1 MTASLPPGI
10 GQLFADGR
18 YSQQNDLPGVNAAR
32 AGIDCTGATDQTTAL
47 YNLLFLTKNVYFTG
61 NIKVN
66 GTAGVGFTP
75 PSGCKLAGVR
85 PTFTMNGT
93 GGGTYSG
100 GSLLT
105 GFVNLAGCSG
115 IHLADFG
122 INNPSGNGVQ
132 AVGGFSD
139 ILCEG
144 LVTNTGNHN
153 YLFEQFDADNMG
165 TTQRGVRIRR
175 PEMHGGP
182 NGMAFKCRD
191 VLVEN
196 AVAHDISVQCYVAVS
211 DNIEAAGTYNRAQNV
226 TFMNC
231 RVGLRC
237 AQYGGRVYSRDCW
250 STTNANNVQP
260 ATNIR
265 FIGGDYSLA
274 GNHGIMI
281 GDEVTLETTPLAGSA
296 AAGQTRIPSDVIID
310 TNCQNN
316 GWNGIRIASCGSVRI
331 CGTVGNNGTAGTV
344 NSVTYT
350 NNNISADTTGSLRQ
364 GGSAVQD
371 LQISADLVV
380 KGTAVGMEIQSLTI
394 PASTATV
401 NVSARAQVYKT
412 NNTAAFNITAVSGA
426 MLGQEFW
433 VEINDNFSTVQLA
446 ANTPQ
451 FMGVGT
457 MVRYRCVDTSGTML
471 LIGAFEPLGK
481 TEVNRSYSATF
492 SYNAT
497 IGQQAQF
504 VNVTGN
510 ITSIS
515 LFQPL
520 VPLARDGWSLRLV
533 NTTASAVSIG
543 SWASGA
549 NAFLFPSGVSAPTSI
564 PASSTLLVTFFWT
577 GKYMLAKQAIT
588 YAN

>member
-1 MTASLPPGI
+1 MSSSFPGI
-10 GQLFADGR
+10 GQIFADGR
-18 YSQQNDLPGVNAAR
+18 YAQQNDLPGVNAAR
-32 AGIDCTGATDQTTAL
+32 AGIDCTGATDMTTAL

-75 PSGCKLAGVR
+75 PGGCKLTGVR
-85 PTFTMNGT
+85 PTFAMNGT
-93 GGGTYSG
+93 GGGTFGG
-100 GSLLT
+100 GSVLT
-105 GFVNLAGCSG
+105 GFINLAGCSSV
-115 IHLADFG
+115 HLADFG

-139 ILCEG
+139 ITCEG

-153 YLFEQFDADNMG
+153 YLFEQFDSDNMG
-165 TTQRGVRIRR
+165 VAQRGVRIRR

-191 VLVEN
+191 VVVEN

-211 DNIEAAGTYNRAQNV
+211 DNIEAAGTYNRAQDV

-250 STTNANNVQP
+250 STTNANSVQP

-265 FIGGDYSLA
+265 FIGGDYSAA

-281 GDEVTLETTPLAGSA
+281 GDEVALETTPLAGSA
-296 AAGQTRIPSDVIID
+296 AAGQTRLPSDVIVD

-316 GWNGIRIASCGSVRI
+316 GWNGIRVASCGSVRI
-331 CGTVGNNGTAGTV
+331 RGTVGNNGTAGTV

-350 NNNISADTTGSLRQ
+350 NNNISADTTGSLQQ
-364 GGSAVQD
+364 GGAAVQD

-380 KGTAVGMEIQSLTI
+380 KGTAVGMEIQSLVI

-412 NNTAAFNITAVSGA
+412 NNTVAFNITAVSGA

-433 VEINDNFSTVQLA
+433 VQINDNFSTVQLA

-451 FMGVGT
+451 FVGVGT
-457 MVRYRCVDTSGTML
+457 FVRYRCVDTSGTML
-471 LIGAFEPLGK
+471 LIGAFEPIGK
-481 TEVNRSYSATF
+481 TEVNRAFNAAF

-497 IGQQAQF
+497 IGQQAQY

-510 ITSIS
+510 FTSIS

-520 VPLARDGWSLRLV
+520 VPLSRDGWSLRLI
-533 NTTASAVSIG
+533 NSTGGAFTIG
-543 SWASGA
+543 SWAS
-549 NAFLFPSGVSAPTSI
+549 AFKWPAAQFPSGAPTSI
-564 PASSTLLVTFFWT
+564 AANSHMLITFFWDGT
-577 GKYMLAKQAIT
+577 YMVAKGSWI
-588 YAN
+588 Y